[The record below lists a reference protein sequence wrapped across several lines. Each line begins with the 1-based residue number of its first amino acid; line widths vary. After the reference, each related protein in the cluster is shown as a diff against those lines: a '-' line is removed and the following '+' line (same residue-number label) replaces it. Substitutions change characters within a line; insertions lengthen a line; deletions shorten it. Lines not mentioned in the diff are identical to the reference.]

1 MCQTKPLLQKVHF
14 IYMGHSTSNFSDKW
28 ELKLS
33 MFQILERYIFQKRS
47 LNKLRLSVCTYV
59 KFMSICHRNLWV
71 QSLSFLALYFL
82 SYGFVSSIYYN
93 FSKFLHINLYFSIEI
108 TGLIWTRYLKATY
121 APERKWHSVTTHL
134 KSWICLLATKEKLC
148 YVS

>member
-1 MCQTKPLLQKVHF
+1 MGVKTKYVPNFGKV
-14 IYMGHSTSNFSDKW
+14 YFSK
-28 ELKLS
+28 KIS
-33 MFQILERYIFQKRS
+33 KQIETE
-47 LNKLRLSVCTYV
+47 SVCTYV

-108 TGLIWTRYLKATY
+108 TGLI
-121 APERKWHSVTTHL
+121 
-134 KSWICLLATKEKLC
+134 
-148 YVS
+148 

>member
-1 MCQTKPLLQKVHF
+1 MGVKTKYVPNFGKV
-14 IYMGHSTSNFSDKW
+14 YFSK
-28 ELKLS
+28 KIS
-33 MFQILERYIFQKRS
+33 KQIETE
-47 LNKLRLSVCTYV
+47 SVCTYV

-121 APERKWHSVTTHL
+121 APERKWYSVTTHL